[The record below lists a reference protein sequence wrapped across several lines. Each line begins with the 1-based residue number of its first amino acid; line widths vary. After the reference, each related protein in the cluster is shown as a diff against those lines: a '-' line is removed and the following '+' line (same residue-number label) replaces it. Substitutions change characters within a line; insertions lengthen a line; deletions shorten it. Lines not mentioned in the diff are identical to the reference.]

1 MITAIQLKALEE
13 PEKAHVSHI
22 VWWYLVTVLFIYP
35 AHGVHLFRVHL
46 DYVLYVLVNAEMNMI

>member
-22 VWWYLVTVLFIYP
+22 VWWYLVTVLYIY
-35 AHGVHLFRVHL
+35 
-46 DYVLYVLVNAEMNMI
+46 LYTVRLGECRNEYDIGQNPNTD